1 MKRSSLFAAM
11 ALTSIGQSVYAQPL
25 SDCPSEAYLIQGS
38 VAQLYGVQLA
48 TGHYQ
53 LLSDEMG
60 TRGKL
65 NAFAFNYHDNYLY
78 AYSQEF
84 STVVQIGSDYQV
96 SPLKVEGVPDTSF
109 YVGDIAVDE
118 NVYYSYRPGAAY
130 GLYRLPLDSEDP
142 GYLQMS
148 KVIDGATLN
157 LNIFDMA
164 FHPFDGA
171 AYSVDRNGELYRID
185 VSNGSAASLGNVG
198 QAGTFGAVYFDLAGN
213 LYISRNADG
222 FVYRVVVEDPQP
234 QAEFYAAGPSS
245 SNNDGARCAMAPI
258 IDDRDKNVDFGD
270 APDSYATLL
279 ASNGARHG
287 LQGSRVYLG
296 ASVDGESDSYLYPL
310 SDNDAGSADEDGVS
324 FITQLAA
331 GETGIAQVT
340 TVGDAYLN
348 AWIDWDQNGEFSSD
362 EQIFSQRAL
371 SEGQHS
377 LYYDV
382 PFRALSG
389 ATWARF
395 RYSSEP
401 ALEANGGTGDGEV
414 EDYLIEITAL
424 EQATSY
430 YPSESGWSTLA
441 YEDNWPMVGDYDMN
455 DLVVYYRTAVSTRNN
470 EIVRVQL
477 QGEVVAMG
485 AAYANGFA
493 IHLPGI
499 ERADVDEKA
508 IEFIIN
514 RKVQASSPL
523 EAGRP
528 EAILV
533 VSDNVTDYITPGEGC
548 KFHRTESGCGSSVQM
563 RFSISVPLLPGIAAS
578 ELAAPPFDP
587 FIFASP
593 DDQVSGRPG
602 RSLEIHLKNYPPTSA
617 FDQSLLNQGDDMS
630 NSSAGQYFQTPTG
643 MPWALHIGNE
653 WRYPLEYMDIIY
665 AYPAFPEYVKS
676 AGDKAGDWYLDIN
689 ATLRNTFDN

>member
-1 MKRSSLFAAM
+1 MKLPSIFAAIT
-11 ALTSIGQSVYAQPL
+11 LTSISHSVYAQPF
-25 SDCPSEAYLIQGS
+25 SDCPSEAYLIQGR

-53 LLSDEMG
+53 LLSEEMG
-60 TRGKL
+60 TTGQL
-65 NAFAFNYHDNYLY
+65 NAFAFNFHDNYLY

-84 STVVQIGSDYQV
+84 STVVQIGDDYQV
-96 SPLKVEGVPDTSF
+96 TPLNVSGIPATSF

-118 NVYYSYRPGAAY
+118 NVYYSYRPGANY
-130 GLYRLPLDSEDP
+130 GLYRLPLDSDDP
-142 GYLQMS
+142 DYLQMS

-157 LNIFDMA
+157 LKIYDMA

-185 VSNGSAASLGNVG
+185 VNSGSATSLGNVG
-198 QAGTFGAVYFDLAGN
+198 QTGTFGAVYFDVEGT
-213 LYISRNADG
+213 LYLSRNADG
-222 FVYRVVVEDPQP
+222 YVYRIAIDDPEP
-234 QAEFYAAGPSS
+234 RAELYAAGPSS

-258 IDDRDKNVDFGD
+258 IGDLDQNIDFGD
-270 APDSYATLL
+270 APDSYGTLL
-279 ASNGARHG
+279 SSNGARHG
-287 LQGSRVYLG
+287 LLGSSVYLG
-296 ASVDGESDSYLYPL
+296 AAVDGESDSYLYPL
-310 SDNDAGSADEDGVS
+310 SDQDAGSADEDGVS
-324 FITQLAA
+324 FITNIEVGTTAITQITAA
-331 GETGIAQVT
+331 GDG
-340 TVGDAYLN
+340 YLN
-348 AWIDWDQNGEFSSD
+348 AWIDWDQNGEFESD
-362 EQIFSQRAL
+362 EQIFSQKAL
-371 SEGQHS
+371 SQGVHA

-382 PFRALSG
+382 PFRALTG
-389 ATWARF
+389 ETWARF

-401 ALEANGGTGDGEV
+401 ALEANGGTDDGEV
-414 EDYLIEITAL
+414 EDYRIEIS
-424 EQATSY
+424 ESGDATTY

-455 DLVVYYRTAVSTRNN
+455 DLVVYYRTAVSTKNN

-477 QGEVVAMG
+477 IGEVVAMG
-485 AAYANGFA
+485 ANYANGFA

-499 ERADVDEKA
+499 ERADVNEQD
-508 IEFIIN
+508 IEFLIN
-514 RKVQASSPL
+514 RRVQTNSPL

-528 EAILV
+528 EAILM

-563 RFSISVPLLPGIAAS
+563 SFSISVPMVSGVTTS

-630 NSSAGQYFQTPTG
+630 DSATEQYFQTETG

-665 AYPAFPEYVKS
+665 AYPTFPDYVKS
-676 AGDKAGDWYLDIN
+676 AGGEAGDWYLDIN
-689 ATLRNTFDN
+689 ATLRNTFDK